1 MEVQEIAL
9 AINSVLMVF
18 VSLPAEVIL
27 AAQNI
32 NTAITIYVFKNYVV
46 RQTMIAHMTKNV
58 LRIILDR

>member
-1 MEVQEIAL
+1 VEVQEIAS

-18 VSLPAEVIL
+18 VSLPAELIL
-27 AAQNI
+27 AVQNI

-46 RQTMIAHMTKNV
+46 RQTMTAHMTKNV